1 MKKDNHE
8 YDFRE
13 NEIVRF
19 SRWDTQENK
28 WTTTVFPKISGRL
41 RLAHKE
47 NEQLSIF
54 TEILRNDE
62 SVAIVSAKTVTLK
75 GSFNGIGMASA
86 ERDKDIAPAILE
98 LAETRAISRSLRFA
112 GYGIEYCSAEE
123 VSHLRNESSLTTG
136 PEKHAKQ
143 RDMNPADSSKERVG
157 NSKSGHFSKKENG
170 YNERLTTKQLNYILN
185 LGKSRGLDTRDL
197 EKQSIAETGV
207 RLGNLNKKEA
217 TMLIDLM
224 RSTAK

>member
-1 MKKDNHE
+1 MKKDNDGN
-8 YDFRE
+8 DFRE

-19 SRWDTQENK
+19 SRWDTQENR
-28 WTTTVFPKISGRL
+28 WITTVFHKISGRL

-47 NEQLSIF
+47 NEKLSIC
-54 TEILRNDE
+54 TEIVRNDE
-62 SVAIVSAKTVTLK
+62 NIAIVSAKTVTSK
-75 GSFNGIGMASA
+75 GSFNGIGMASS

-98 LAETRAISRSLRFA
+98 LAETRAIARSLRFA

-123 VSHLRNESSLTTG
+123 VSHLRNQSSTADAD
-136 PEKHAKQ
+136 KHSKQ
-143 RDMNPADSSKERVG
+143 PGQNPSDSSRESQLR
-157 NSKSGHFSKKENG
+157 HTSKKDNG
-170 YNERLTTKQLNYILN
+170 SNERLTTKQLNYILH

>member
-1 MKKDNHE
+1 MKNDDNDE
-8 YDFRE
+8 NDFRE

-19 SRWDTQENK
+19 CRWDTQENK

-47 NEQLSIF
+47 NEQLSIC

-62 SVAIVSAKTVTLK
+62 NLAIVSAKTVTRK

-98 LAETRAISRSLRFA
+98 LAETGAIARSLRFA

-123 VSHLRNESSLTTG
+123 VSHLRNESSST
-136 PEKHAKQ
+136 PDADKHSKQ
-143 RDMNPADSSKERVG
+143 RDQETSNSCRE
-157 NSKSGHFSKKENG
+157 SKSRHFAKKDNG
-170 YNERLTTKQLNYILN
+170 SNERLTTKQLNYILN